1 VAIDDDAEGQSKLGH
16 KCCGCCCD
24 TRRAVIIVEIVFG
37 IFINILNIIFV
48 ISGMGV
54 EVVGDPYLEED
65 IKNALKIS
73 AVFYGLGIGVA
84 VFVMFGAR
92 IYNIWIVAIGLIWN
106 IVQTICAIAINSQVF
121 RDHDLTYPA
130 YLAVIEVVIV
140 LLIIYP
146 KAMFIYEVHSG
157 IMSPE
162 TYDREEQSCCCV

>member
-1 VAIDDDAEGQSKLGH
+1 MEGKKADALPNCGGTQAPATATAVAIDDDAEGQSKLGH

-73 AVFYGLGIGVA
+73 AVFLWFGYRCCGFCYVWSKNLQYLDSSNWIDLEYCPNDMCDCYQFPGLP
-84 VFVMFGAR
+84 R
-92 IYNIWIVAIGLIWN
+92 
-106 IVQTICAIAINSQVF
+106 S
-121 RDHDLTYPA
+121 
-130 YLAVIEVVIV
+130 
-140 LLIIYP
+140 
-146 KAMFIYEVHSG
+146 
-157 IMSPE
+157 
-162 TYDREEQSCCCV
+162 